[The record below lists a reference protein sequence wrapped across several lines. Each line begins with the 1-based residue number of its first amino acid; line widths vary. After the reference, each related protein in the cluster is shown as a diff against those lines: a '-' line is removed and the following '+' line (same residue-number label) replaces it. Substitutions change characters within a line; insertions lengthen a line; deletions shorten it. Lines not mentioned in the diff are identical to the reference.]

1 MCYSACTHDP
11 PLKRSSL
18 QEGFSGTS
26 YSLVNYITCSKFFAT
41 YKAFLAPIA
50 KIIKPKYYHEAA
62 RDPRCRQTM
71 TEEIKALETNHTY
84 TIEDLPPGEKL
95 INCKWV
101 YKVKYK
107 SDGTIKRFKARLVV
121 RGDHQIE
128 GFDSNKIFVL
138 VAKVT
143 SVRAFLLVAV
153 ARGWEL
159 H

>member
-1 MCYSACTHDP
+1 M
-11 PLKRSSL
+11 
-18 QEGFSGTS
+18 
-26 YSLVNYITCSKFFAT
+26 
-41 YKAFLAPIA
+41 A
-50 KIIKPKYYHEAA
+50 K
-62 RDPRCRQTM
+62 
-71 TEEIKALETNHTY
+71 EIKALETNHTW